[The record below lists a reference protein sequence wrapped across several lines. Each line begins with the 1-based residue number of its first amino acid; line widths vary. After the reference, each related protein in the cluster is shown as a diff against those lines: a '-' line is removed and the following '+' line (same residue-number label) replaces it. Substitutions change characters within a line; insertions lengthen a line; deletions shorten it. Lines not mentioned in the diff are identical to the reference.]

1 MNNCKNIGLGLSK
14 NSNDLIMANF
24 PSKDIPSGH
33 VVTTVPKKKHIK
45 PPILQVQGCGKGRSF
60 P

>member
-33 VVTTVPKKKHIK
+33 VVTTVPKKKTY
-45 PPILQVQGCGKGRSF
+45 
-60 P
+60 